1 MTQLRDFDT
10 AAATWDE
17 EPRRVKLAED
27 MAAAIAGRVPL
38 SKSMTAID
46 YGCGTGLLT
55 LLIQTH
61 VGRIIGADSSKG
73 MLEVLERKVRDRGLG
88 NVDTLLI
95 DAGAEGPAEE
105 RVHLLTCHMT
115 LHHVEDI
122 PALFRRFHEML
133 LPGGIL
139 CLSDL
144 DAEDGSFHSDATGV
158 FFHGFDRDN
167 LRALLADAGFTDIR
181 DTTASVIKKKSDEGE
196 REYPVFLI
204 TAREPRSGYR

>member
-1 MTQLRDFDT
+1 MTYLRDFDK

-27 MAAAIAGRVPL
+27 TAAAIAGMVPL
-38 SKSMTAID
+38 SKTMTAMD

-55 LLIQTH
+55 LLIRPH

-73 MLEVLERKVRDRGLG
+73 MLEVLERKVRDLGLD
-88 NVDTLLI
+88 NVGTMLI
-95 DAGAEGPAEE
+95 DAETVAAAEE
-105 RVHLLTCHMT
+105 RVDLLTCHMT

-122 PALFRRFHEML
+122 PLLFLKFHEML
-133 LPGGIL
+133 FPAGIL

-144 DAEDGSFHSDATGV
+144 DAEDGSFHSDTTGV
-158 FFHGFDRDN
+158 FSHGFDRND
-167 LRALLADAGFTDIR
+167 LRVLLAEAGFTDIR
-181 DTTASVIKKKSDEGE
+181 DTTAAVIQKKSAEGE

-204 TAREPRSGYR
+204 TARKSRSG

>member
-1 MTQLRDFDT
+1 MKERRDFDK

-27 MAAAIAGRVPL
+27 TAAAIAGMVPL
-38 SKSMTAID
+38 SKTMTAMD

-55 LLIQTH
+55 LLIQPH

-73 MLEVLERKVRDRGLG
+73 MLEVLERKVRDRGLD
-88 NVDTLLI
+88 NVSALLL
-95 DAGAEGPAEE
+95 DAEAGGAAEE
-105 RVHLLTCHMT
+105 RVDLLTCHMT

-122 PALFRRFHEML
+122 PRLFSRFHEML
-133 LPGGIL
+133 FPGGIL

-144 DAEDGSFHSDATGV
+144 DAEDGSFHSDPTGV
-158 FFHGFDRDN
+158 FSHGFDRND
-167 LRALLADAGFTDIR
+167 LRALLAEAGFTDIR
-181 DTTASVIKKKSDEGE
+181 DTTAAVIHKKSAEGE

-204 TAREPRSGYR
+204 TARKS